1 MVRLDLSGL
10 VISPTQR
17 LYLTT
22 HNTHKIKISMPTA
35 RFEPAI
41 SASERSHTHILD
53 CAATAI
59 NRWSV
64 FSIPLSKNINRL

>member
-1 MVRLDLSGL
+1 MDPSGR

-41 SASERSHTHILD
+41 SASERSQTHILD
-53 CAATAI
+53 CVAI
-59 NRWSV
+59 AIVRWSI
-64 FSIPLSKNINRL
+64 FSTSLFKNKNRL